1 MRWEINMLPTKDQEQ
16 SQNQVGQLCT
26 LLLRELTDLVWG
38 YFRVG
43 VAGLSD
49 DELSGLK

>member
-1 MRWEINMLPTKDQEQ
+1 MLTTKDQEQ

-26 LLLRELTDLVWG
+26 LLLRALTDLVRE

-43 VAGLSD
+43 VAGLSND
-49 DELSGLK
+49 DHSG